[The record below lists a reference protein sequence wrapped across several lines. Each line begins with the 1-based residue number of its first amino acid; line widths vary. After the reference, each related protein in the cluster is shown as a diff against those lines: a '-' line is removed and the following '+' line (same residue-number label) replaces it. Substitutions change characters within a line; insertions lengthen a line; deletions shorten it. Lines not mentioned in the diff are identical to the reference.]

1 MSRRYNLERRIK
13 IMELLQEG
21 CQVGEI
27 MGKLGLG
34 RPLVNQYIATLKRD
48 GYIAH
53 RSAYEVTRIGKTY
66 LDECR
71 IMVGKNDGAEGYTV

>member
-1 MSRRYNLERRIK
+1 MSRARNLERRIQ

-21 CQVGEI
+21 YQVGEI
-27 MGKLGLG
+27 MRKLGLG
-34 RPLVNQYIATLKRD
+34 RPLVNQYIATFKRD

-53 RSAYEVTRIGKTY
+53 RSAYEVTRIGKIY

-71 IMVGKNDGAEGYTV
+71 IMAGKNDGD